1 MAVCCKK
8 LPLAETTWPPKY
20 RRKGWECSARN
31 ELVALVVGTA
41 PAAATGPDSGMAA
54 RPSRSMEHRQ
64 RG

>member
-20 RRKGWECSARN
+20 RRKGCEWSARN
-31 ELVALVVGTA
+31 ELVGLVVTTA
-41 PAAATGPDSGMAA
+41 PEPATGPDSGMAA
-54 RPSRSMEHRQ
+54 RPSRSIEHRN